1 MCSKD
6 LIFQVG
12 VTPLEENN
20 TTNQRDNGAKSDL
33 DDFFSVKVDITRS
46 SPVKQANT
54 QEVAKDSVTDL
65 FDPLLTDSNFRMLL
79 EIMSR
84 NPIWLQLLKQKNYY
98 LNSKTNVLKDP
109 QLVSYGNSLISPY
122 DGNLRPTN

>member
-1 MCSKD
+1 MCFKD

-46 SPVKQANT
+46 SPVKQVNT

-84 NPIWLQLLKQKNYY
+84 NPIWLQLLKQGRI
-98 LNSKTNVLKDP
+98 TFRI
-109 QLVSYGNSLISPY
+109 Q
-122 DGNLRPTN
+122 RQTF

>member
-46 SPVKQANT
+46 SPVKQVNT

-84 NPIWLQLLKQKNYY
+84 NPIWLQLLKQERI
-98 LNSKTNVLKDP
+98 T
-109 QLVSYGNSLISPY
+109 I
-122 DGNLRPTN
+122 

>member
-46 SPVKQANT
+46 SPVKQVNT

-65 FDPLLTDSNFRMLL
+65 FDLLLTDSNFRMLL

-84 NPIWLQLLKQKNYY
+84 NPIWLQLLKQERI
-98 LNSKTNVLKDP
+98 T
-109 QLVSYGNSLISPY
+109 I
-122 DGNLRPTN
+122 

>member
-33 DDFFSVKVDITRS
+33 DDFFSIKVDITRS

-84 NPIWLQLLKQKNYY
+84 NPIWLQLLKQERI
-98 LNSKTNVLKDP
+98 T
-109 QLVSYGNSLISPY
+109 I
-122 DGNLRPTN
+122 

>member
-1 MCSKD
+1 MCCKD

-46 SPVKQANT
+46 SPVKQVNT

-84 NPIWLQLLKQKNYY
+84 NPIWLQLLKQGRI
-98 LNSKTNVLKDP
+98 TFRI
-109 QLVSYGNSLISPY
+109 Q
-122 DGNLRPTN
+122 RQTF

>member
-84 NPIWLQLLKQKNYY
+84 NPIWLQLLKQGRI
-98 LNSKTNVLKDP
+98 TFRI
-109 QLVSYGNSLISPY
+109 Q
-122 DGNLRPTN
+122 RQTF

>member
-1 MCSKD
+1 MFSKD

-84 NPIWLQLLKQKNYY
+84 NPIWLQLLKQGRI
-98 LNSKTNVLKDP
+98 TFRI
-109 QLVSYGNSLISPY
+109 Q
-122 DGNLRPTN
+122 RQTF

>member
-20 TTNQRDNGAKSDL
+20 TTNQRDNGAKTDL

-84 NPIWLQLLKQKNYY
+84 NPIWLQLLKQERI
-98 LNSKTNVLKDP
+98 T
-109 QLVSYGNSLISPY
+109 I
-122 DGNLRPTN
+122 

>member
-12 VTPLEENN
+12 VTPLEENI
-20 TTNQRDNGAKSDL
+20 TTNQRDKGAKSDL

-46 SPVKQANT
+46 SPVKQVNT

-84 NPIWLQLLKQKNYY
+84 NPIWLQLLKQERI
-98 LNSKTNVLKDP
+98 T
-109 QLVSYGNSLISPY
+109 I
-122 DGNLRPTN
+122 

>member
-84 NPIWLQLLKQKNYY
+84 NPIWLQLLKQERI
-98 LNSKTNVLKDP
+98 TFRI
-109 QLVSYGNSLISPY
+109 Q
-122 DGNLRPTN
+122 RQTF

>member
-6 LIFQVG
+6 LIIQVG

-20 TTNQRDNGAKSDL
+20 TTNQRDNGAKTDL

-79 EIMSR
+79 EIMSC
-84 NPIWLQLLKQKNYY
+84 NPIWLQLLKQERI
-98 LNSKTNVLKDP
+98 T
-109 QLVSYGNSLISPY
+109 I
-122 DGNLRPTN
+122 

>member
-33 DDFFSVKVDITRS
+33 DDFFSVKVDITRL
-46 SPVKQANT
+46 SPVKQVNT

-84 NPIWLQLLKQKNYY
+84 NPIWLQLLKQERI
-98 LNSKTNVLKDP
+98 T
-109 QLVSYGNSLISPY
+109 I
-122 DGNLRPTN
+122 

>member
-1 MCSKD
+1 M
-6 LIFQVG
+6 LYQIF
-12 VTPLEENN
+12 TYS
-20 TTNQRDNGAKSDL
+20 KSDL
-33 DDFFSVKVDITRS
+33 DVFFSVKEDITRS

-84 NPIWLQLLKQKNYY
+84 NPIWLQLLKQGRI
-98 LNSKTNVLKDP
+98 TF
-109 QLVSYGNSLISPY
+109 
-122 DGNLRPTN
+122 

>member
-46 SPVKQANT
+46 SPVKQVNT

-79 EIMSR
+79 ENMSR
-84 NPIWLQLLKQKNYY
+84 NPIWLQLLKQERI
-98 LNSKTNVLKDP
+98 T
-109 QLVSYGNSLISPY
+109 I
-122 DGNLRPTN
+122 

>member
-1 MCSKD
+1 MCSKV
-6 LIFQVG
+6 LIFQVV

-46 SPVKQANT
+46 SPVKQVNT

-84 NPIWLQLLKQKNYY
+84 NPIWLQLLKQERI
-98 LNSKTNVLKDP
+98 T
-109 QLVSYGNSLISPY
+109 I
-122 DGNLRPTN
+122 

>member
-33 DDFFSVKVDITRS
+33 DDFFSVKVDIT
-46 SPVKQANT
+46 
-54 QEVAKDSVTDL
+54 
-65 FDPLLTDSNFRMLL
+65 
-79 EIMSR
+79 
-84 NPIWLQLLKQKNYY
+84 
-98 LNSKTNVLKDP
+98 
-109 QLVSYGNSLISPY
+109 
-122 DGNLRPTN
+122 

>member
-6 LIFQVG
+6 LIIQVG

-33 DDFFSVKVDITRS
+33 DDFFSIKVDITRS

-79 EIMSR
+79 EIMSC
-84 NPIWLQLLKQKNYY
+84 NPIWLQLLKQERI
-98 LNSKTNVLKDP
+98 T
-109 QLVSYGNSLISPY
+109 I
-122 DGNLRPTN
+122 

>member
-33 DDFFSVKVDITRS
+33 DDFF
-46 SPVKQANT
+46 
-54 QEVAKDSVTDL
+54 
-65 FDPLLTDSNFRMLL
+65 
-79 EIMSR
+79 
-84 NPIWLQLLKQKNYY
+84 LLKRISHDQAPSNK
-98 LNSKTNVLKDP
+98 LTPKK
-109 QLVSYGNSLISPY
+109 SL
-122 DGNLRPTN
+122 RTA

>member
-46 SPVKQANT
+46 SPVKQVNT

-84 NPIWLQLLKQKNYY
+84 NPIWLQLLKQERI
-98 LNSKTNVLKDP
+98 TFRI
-109 QLVSYGNSLISPY
+109 Q
-122 DGNLRPTN
+122 RQTF

>member
-33 DDFFSVKVDITRS
+33 DDFFSVKEDITRS

-84 NPIWLQLLKQKNYY
+84 NPIWLQLLKQERI
-98 LNSKTNVLKDP
+98 T
-109 QLVSYGNSLISPY
+109 I
-122 DGNLRPTN
+122 

>member
-33 DDFFSVKVDITRS
+33 DDFFSVKVDITRL
-46 SPVKQANT
+46 SPVKQVNT

-84 NPIWLQLLKQKNYY
+84 NPIWLQLLKQERI
-98 LNSKTNVLKDP
+98 TIRI
-109 QLVSYGNSLISPY
+109 Q
-122 DGNLRPTN
+122 RQTF

>member
-1 MCSKD
+1 MCSKV

-33 DDFFSVKVDITRS
+33 DDFFSVKEDITRS

-65 FDPLLTDSNFRMLL
+65 FDLLLTDSNFRMLL

-84 NPIWLQLLKQKNYY
+84 NPIWLQLLKQERI
-98 LNSKTNVLKDP
+98 T
-109 QLVSYGNSLISPY
+109 I
-122 DGNLRPTN
+122 

>member
-33 DDFFSVKVDITRS
+33 DDFFSVKVDITRL
-46 SPVKQANT
+46 SPVKQVNT

-65 FDPLLTDSNFRMLL
+65 FDPLLTDCNFRMLL

-84 NPIWLQLLKQKNYY
+84 NPIWLQLLKQERI
-98 LNSKTNVLKDP
+98 TIRI
-109 QLVSYGNSLISPY
+109 Q
-122 DGNLRPTN
+122 RQTF

>member
-84 NPIWLQLLKQKNYY
+84 NPIWLQLLKQERI
-98 LNSKTNVLKDP
+98 T
-109 QLVSYGNSLISPY
+109 I
-122 DGNLRPTN
+122 

>member
-1 MCSKD
+1 M
-6 LIFQVG
+6 LYQIF
-12 VTPLEENN
+12 TYS
-20 TTNQRDNGAKSDL
+20 KSDL
-33 DDFFSVKVDITRS
+33 DVLFSVKEDITRS

-84 NPIWLQLLKQKNYY
+84 NPIWLQLLKQERI
-98 LNSKTNVLKDP
+98 TIWI
-109 QLVSYGNSLISPY
+109 Q
-122 DGNLRPTN
+122 RQTF

>member
-12 VTPLEENN
+12 VTPLEENI

-46 SPVKQANT
+46 SPVKQVNT

-84 NPIWLQLLKQKNYY
+84 NPIWLQLLKQGRI
-98 LNSKTNVLKDP
+98 TFRI
-109 QLVSYGNSLISPY
+109 Q
-122 DGNLRPTN
+122 RQTF

>member
-1 MCSKD
+1 MCSKV

-12 VTPLEENN
+12 VTSLEENN

-33 DDFFSVKVDITRS
+33 DDFFSVKEDITRS

-84 NPIWLQLLKQKNYY
+84 NPIWLQLLKQERI
-98 LNSKTNVLKDP
+98 T
-109 QLVSYGNSLISPY
+109 I
-122 DGNLRPTN
+122 

>member
-33 DDFFSVKVDITRS
+33 DDFFSVKEDITRS

-84 NPIWLQLLKQKNYY
+84 NPIWLQLLKQERI
-98 LNSKTNVLKDP
+98 TFRI
-109 QLVSYGNSLISPY
+109 Q
-122 DGNLRPTN
+122 RQTF

>member
-46 SPVKQANT
+46 SPVKQVNT

-65 FDPLLTDSNFRMLL
+65 FDPLLTDNNFRMLL

-84 NPIWLQLLKQKNYY
+84 NPIWLQLLKQERI
-98 LNSKTNVLKDP
+98 T
-109 QLVSYGNSLISPY
+109 I
-122 DGNLRPTN
+122 

>member
-1 MCSKD
+1 MCSKH

-84 NPIWLQLLKQKNYY
+84 NPIWLQLLKQERI
-98 LNSKTNVLKDP
+98 T
-109 QLVSYGNSLISPY
+109 I
-122 DGNLRPTN
+122 

>member
-46 SPVKQANT
+46 SPVKQVNT

-84 NPIWLQLLKQKNYY
+84 NPIWLQLLKQGRI
-98 LNSKTNVLKDP
+98 TFRI
-109 QLVSYGNSLISPY
+109 Q
-122 DGNLRPTN
+122 RQTF

>member
-46 SPVKQANT
+46 SPVKQVNT

-65 FDPLLTDSNFRMLL
+65 FDPLLTDNNFRMLL

-84 NPIWLQLLKQKNYY
+84 NPIWLQLLKQGRI
-98 LNSKTNVLKDP
+98 TFRI
-109 QLVSYGNSLISPY
+109 Q
-122 DGNLRPTN
+122 RQTF

>member
-1 MCSKD
+1 MCSKN

-12 VTPLEENN
+12 VTALEENN

-33 DDFFSVKVDITRS
+33 DDFFSVKEDITRS

-84 NPIWLQLLKQKNYY
+84 NPIWLQLLKQERI
-98 LNSKTNVLKDP
+98 T
-109 QLVSYGNSLISPY
+109 I
-122 DGNLRPTN
+122 

>member
-1 MCSKD
+1 MCSKV
-6 LIFQVG
+6 LIFQVV

-33 DDFFSVKVDITRS
+33 DDFFSLKEDITRS
-46 SPVKQANT
+46 SPVRQANT

-84 NPIWLQLLKQKNYY
+84 NPIWLQLLKQGRI
-98 LNSKTNVLKDP
+98 TFRI
-109 QLVSYGNSLISPY
+109 Q
-122 DGNLRPTN
+122 RQTF

>member
-33 DDFFSVKVDITRS
+33 DDFF
-46 SPVKQANT
+46 
-54 QEVAKDSVTDL
+54 
-65 FDPLLTDSNFRMLL
+65 F
-79 EIMSR
+79 
-84 NPIWLQLLKQKNYY
+84 LLKRISHDQAPSNK
-98 LNSKTNVLKDP
+98 LTPKK
-109 QLVSYGNSLISPY
+109 SL
-122 DGNLRPTN
+122 RTA

>member
-20 TTNQRDNGAKSDL
+20 TTNQRDNGAKSDF

-46 SPVKQANT
+46 SPVKQVNT

-84 NPIWLQLLKQKNYY
+84 NPIWLQLLKQERI
-98 LNSKTNVLKDP
+98 T
-109 QLVSYGNSLISPY
+109 I
-122 DGNLRPTN
+122 